1 MLVKNTFQ
9 TLFRVGET
17 GLELV
22 GDFVSRTEAEEY
34 AKQEGILSYTIME
47 TVVQHEVKI
56 TTIVTPAR
64 AIRIPRGQEFA
75 PGGPSAEENE
85 PGKVDPTD
93 PGLDPAAPRELNKPI
108 TGVRPGQSH
117 SPKK

>member
-9 TLFRVGET
+9 TLFRVGDT

-22 GDFVSRTEAEEY
+22 GDFVSRGEAEEY
-34 AKQEGILSYTIME
+34 AKQEGILSFTIME

-75 PGGPSAEENE
+75 PGGPSAAENE
-85 PGKVDPTD
+85 TGTVDPNDPGKE
-93 PGLDPAAPRELNKPI
+93 PAAPRELNKPI
-108 TGVRPGQSH
+108 TGVRPGQS
-117 SPKK
+117 STKK